1 MECEVLSLEQ
11 VCSFLKQ
18 RDNYTI
24 LTHSSPDGDTLGSG
38 FAMQGVLEKLGKKA
52 RVICN
57 DAIPQKFSYMIRKPV
72 GEFDTQT
79 LISVDVADLKLLG
92 KNHVDFIGKIDLA
105 IDHHGSNTM
114 FAHRAYIEQDTSSCC
129 EIIYKIAQ
137 CLNVELDCQ
146 IAAALYTGVATDTG
160 CFKFSNT
167 SDNTHLVAADLF
179 KRGIDAAEINRVMFE
194 TKSRN
199 MIQVEQIAYRS
210 LEFSYDGRCA
220 MVILPYELI
229 KNCENSDLETVSN
242 IARSIEG
249 VLVGITLKEK
259 EQNIIKI
266 SVRSHAPV
274 DASAICGELG
284 GGGHSRAAGCEFEG
298 TISEAKQK
306 ILAVVKKYLEINNER
321 TCTSKQA

>member
-1 MECEVLSLEQ
+1 MECEALSLEQ
-11 VCSFLKQ
+11 VCEFLKQ

-24 LTHSSPDGDTLGSG
+24 LTHASPDGDTLGSG
-38 FAMQGVLEKLGKKA
+38 FALQGILEMLGKRA
-52 RVICN
+52 RVVCN
-57 DAIPQKFSYMIRKPV
+57 DAIPQKFSYMIREPAT
-72 GEFDTQT
+72 EFSTQT

-92 KNHVDFIGKIDLA
+92 KNHIDYVGKIDLA
-105 IDHHGSNTM
+105 IDHHGSNTR
-114 FAHRAYIEQDTSSCC
+114 FAHNAYIEQESSSCC
-129 EIIYKIAQ
+129 EIIYKLAQ
-137 CLNVELDCQ
+137 MLNIEIDCR

-167 SDNTHLVAADLF
+167 SVNTHLVAADLF

-199 MIQVEQIAYRS
+199 MINVEQIAYRS
-210 LEFSYDGRCA
+210 LEFSCDGRCA
-220 MVILPYELI
+220 VVTLPYDLI

-259 EQNIIKI
+259 EKNIIKI

-274 DASAICGELG
+274 DASAICGEMG

-298 TISEAKQK
+298 TICEAKQK
-306 ILAVVKKYLEINNER
+306 ILAVVKK
-321 TCTSKQA
+321 CW